1 MKTIGLV
8 FKKEKSTKNE
18 KVDEKKK
25 STKNEKV
32 DEKKKST
39 KNEKVDEKN
48 DLGDDDAE
56 VQE

>member
-8 FKKEKSTKNE
+8 FKKE
-18 KVDEKKK
+18 K